1 MKTLIVF
8 YSRTGRTASTARRLA
23 HEMENT
29 SRLEIVPMAYRGTAR
44 EYLHY
49 LYCTLT
55 RRKMEIDLY
64 KVDFAKY
71 DRIVLMIPVICGM
84 MSAPM
89 RSFILQEE
97 GNLKNVEYIIIHKG
111 LKARQPGLV
120 RLFEHLA
127 AGKART
133 PHHLCGWR
141 QRAEAAE
148 ITQNFGGKSSDDGLP
163 V

>member
-8 YSRTGRTASTARRLA
+8 YSRTGRTACTARRLA

-55 RRKMEIDLY
+55 RKEMEIDLY
-64 KVDFAKY
+64 NVDFAKY
-71 DRIVLMIPVICGM
+71 DRIILMIPVICGM

-111 LKARQPGLV
+111 LKARHPG
-120 RLFEHLA
+120 LFEHLA

-141 QRAEAAE
+141 KRAEAAE
-148 ITQNFGGKSSDDGLP
+148 ITQNFGGKKQR
-163 V
+163 

>member
-1 MKTLIVF
+1 M
-8 YSRTGRTASTARRLA
+8 
-23 HEMENT
+23 
-29 SRLEIVPMAYRGTAR
+29 EIVPMAYRGTAR

-71 DRIVLMIPVICGM
+71 DRIVLMIPVIFGM

-111 LKARQPGLV
+111 LKARQPGLGPPY
-120 RLFEHLA
+120 RAEAPGLFEHLA

-141 QRAEAAE
+141 KRAEAAE
-148 ITQNFGGKSSDDGLP
+148 MTQNFGGKKQR
-163 V
+163 